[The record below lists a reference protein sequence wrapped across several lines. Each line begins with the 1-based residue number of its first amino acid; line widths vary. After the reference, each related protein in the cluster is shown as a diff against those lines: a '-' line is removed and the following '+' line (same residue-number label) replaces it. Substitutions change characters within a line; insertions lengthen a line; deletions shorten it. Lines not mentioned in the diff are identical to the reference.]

1 VGDTF
6 SIRDPWLGVE
16 QIESVFGHCLVKGTQ
31 ERHRSG
37 EVARGHDPK
46 VWAKGGENGGE
57 GFKTDDARH
66 ATILPVQTALW
77 HHTGGVIPTAFDIV
91 LPGRIGRVVRLLAK
105 PGMRPALLDAVHR
118 YTDRLSVDEPR
129 TEMFVV
135 NVDPDEADLV
145 WLFEWFADADAEVEH
160 RSSPAFAHL
169 MHEMPEL
176 LATSPAVVTLEP
188 LRMHMAPDLLRTPE
202 ESDS

>member
-1 VGDTF
+1 
-6 SIRDPWLGVE
+6 
-16 QIESVFGHCLVKGTQ
+16 
-31 ERHRSG
+31 
-37 EVARGHDPK
+37 
-46 VWAKGGENGGE
+46 
-57 GFKTDDARH
+57 
-66 ATILPVQTALW
+66 
-77 HHTGGVIPTAFDIV
+77 VIPTAFDIV